1 MNTRDRLKLRRELWQ
16 QAKAGTLTLDPPDAQ
31 EQPES
36 PRGYWWLDDD
46 DDEELRTP
54 TAPSAPA
61 DSFGPLTGG
70 AGRKVEGDQASSTPS
85 PPSFSPTQDRS
96 GFDRGEFSPDSAAHG
111 GRFESAHRCA
121 DCAAPLIRGGKRGRW
136 PSRCVSCR
144 RIARMGRVTR
154 KARETAAAVCVH
166 CGAEFERDHSKP
178 GPAPKYCG
186 RVCREAATR
195 PAWKPRAEPL
205 ALVCASCGMAFASL
219 RKRKYCGPK
228 CWPGDK

>member
-70 AGRKVEGDQASSTPS
+70 PSTFRPDQASSTPS
-85 PPSFSPTQDRS
+85 PPSFSATQDRRR
-96 GFDRGEFSPDSAAHG
+96 FDRGGFSSDSAAHG
-111 GRFESAHRCA
+111 GRFEDVRRCA
-121 DCAAPLIRGGKRGRW
+121 DCADPLVRGGKRGRW

-144 RIARMGRVTR
+144 RIARMGPKSRTPR
-154 KARETAAAVCVH
+154 TARCVH
-166 CGAEFERDHSKP
+166 CSAEFERDHSKP

-186 RVCREAATR
+186 AACRETATR
-195 PAWKPRAEPL
+195 PAWAPRAEPL
-205 ALVCASCGMAFASL
+205 ALVCASCGIAFASL

-228 CWPGDK
+228 CWPGR